1 MKHIKLFEDYSD
13 EEIEGLLGDL
23 ETIGHKY
30 RLIPGEDFGFGKS
43 LQQNRKWYMKGRT
56 DGSDE
61 LVIKKSVVEDMLKK
75 GIMIR
80 EEPYAPGNVIFNKD
94 VELEI
99 GLPRRNP
106 SYQFNHFEMGYFNHE
121 DSDYL
126 LKVDSHIRL
135 SSQERQKE
143 RKDTAQ
149 KIFDYLSSIRL

>member
-61 LVIKKSVVEDMLKK
+61 LVIKKSVVDDMLKR
-75 GIMIR
+75 GIMRR
-80 EEPYAPGNVIFNKD
+80 EEPYAPGNVIFNRD
-94 VELEI
+94 VDLEI
-99 GLPRRNP
+99 GLPREPTYR
-106 SYQFNHFEMGYFNHE
+106 FNHFNMGNIAHDE
-121 DSDYL
+121 TDYVL
-126 LKVDSHIRL
+126 TVNSHVFRL
-135 SSQERQKE
+135 SAEEKVNE
-143 RKDTAQ
+143 YKDFAQ
-149 KIFDYLSSIRL
+149 KIFDYLSSIRK